1 MPYEI
6 GDSEATHKS
15 LDRNFWMFWWGCHKY
30 FCGNYSHL
38 GETLD
43 SVTESMFV
51 EGFPELFFPFLF
63 P

>member
-15 LDRNFWMFWWGCHKY
+15 LDRNFWVFWTNI
-30 FCGNYSHL
+30 FVVIIHL

-51 EGFPELFFPFLF
+51 EGFPELFFSFLF